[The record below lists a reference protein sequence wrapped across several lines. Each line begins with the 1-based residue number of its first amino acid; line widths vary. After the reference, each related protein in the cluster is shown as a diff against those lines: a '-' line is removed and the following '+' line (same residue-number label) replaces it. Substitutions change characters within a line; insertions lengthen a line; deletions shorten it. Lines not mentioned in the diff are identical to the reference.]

1 MAQIARSLVRLV
13 FVLVSAGALVAAAL
27 VAVGYSTGRLIHT
40 SATATEIRLPDL
52 GTAAQVPSVIYAAN
66 GSVMA
71 TLRSA
76 LNRQPVAL
84 DQISSPLIEAVL
96 DTEDH
101 SFWLHGGMDVESVVR
116 AMLADVNAGSVVQGG
131 STIAEQLVKG
141 VYLTDQKT
149 ISRKIREAV
158 LAERLEDKYT
168 KAQIL
173 DAYLNFVYL
182 GNGAYGVEAAA
193 KEYFNEDAD
202 RLNVAQAALL
212 AGLIQAPSGYDPIT
226 NPLGARERRSQ
237 VLSRMLF
244 YKSITSAQAVAANEI
259 PLPTVVHDAPGVSYT
274 TYGYYVDQ
282 VVDELLANPD
292 LGATRDER
300 VSALFSGG
308 LKIYTNEVPS
318 LQSYAQKVAVA
329 DIPPSLRDV
338 AAAFVVMDPRTGDV
352 EALVGGPRPG
362 TDQFDDATQGLRQP
376 GSGFK
381 LFTLIAALESGY
393 NVYDSVLGTSPCA
406 VVFPGVPLAN
416 GYNLNNLMHNDAGDP
431 NGVVSL
437 VEATALSINCAFLRL
452 AHEVTLQKVIN
463 VAKSMGLTDSTLNP
477 MNPSL
482 VLGSEAVKPVEMAA
496 AYATV
501 ADGGIY
507 HSPRFVNRVVDR
519 TGTVL
524 YNGEGPGR
532 RVFSAQVADEALVAL
547 RAVVQY
553 GTGTSASLSNAD
565 VAGKTGTTEN
575 SVDAW
580 FNGITPTLV
589 SSVWLGD
596 PRGEVPMYVD
606 GVEVFG
612 ADYPT
617 QIWHDVM
624 QYALSHVPYSAWPTP
639 DVYDLPPVKYIFSYS
654 LEEDDLLSHGGVGP
668 SSCVWDGELVPC
680 ATTTTTTTAPPG
692 PRRVPMRLGDLS
704 PPPGRPPATSATR
717 TPTASPGVTRP

>member
-1 MAQIARSLVRLV
+1 MSHFGRSLVRLV
-13 FVLVSAGALVAAAL
+13 FLIVSAGALVAAAL
-27 VAVGYSTGRLIHT
+27 VGVAYSTGRLVHDT
-40 SATATEIRLPDL
+40 ATATEVRLPNL
-52 GTAAQVPSVIYAAN
+52 VTAAQVPSVIYAAD

-71 TLRSA
+71 ILRSA

-84 DQISSPLIEAVL
+84 DQISPVLIDAVL

-141 VYLTDQKT
+141 LYLTDQKT
-149 ISRKIREAV
+149 VSRKVREAV

-173 DAYLNFVYL
+173 DSYLNFVYL

-193 KEYFNEDAD
+193 KEYFNKDAD
-202 RLNVAQAALL
+202 RIDIAQAALL

-237 VLSRMLF
+237 VLSRMVF
-244 YKSITSAQAVAANEI
+244 YKSITSAQAVIANET

-274 TYGYYVDQ
+274 ISGNYVDQ
-282 VVDELLANPD
+282 VVNELLANPA
-292 LGATRDER
+292 LGATRAER
-300 VSALFSGG
+300 VSALFTGG
-308 LKIYTNEVPS
+308 LKIYTNDEPS
-318 LQSYAQKVAVA
+318 LQAYAQEVSVR
-329 DIPPSLRDV
+329 DIPSSLPDV
-338 AAAFVVMDPRTGDV
+338 VSAFAVMDPRTGNV
-352 EALVGGPRPG
+352 EALVGGPHPG
-362 TDQFDDATQGLRQP
+362 TDQFDDATQGQRQP

-381 LFTLIAALESGY
+381 LFTLIAAIEEGY
-393 NVYDSVLGTSPCA
+393 NVYDSVLATSPCA
-406 VVFPGVPLAN
+406 VLFPGVPEAN
-416 GYNLNNLMHNDAGDP
+416 GYNLTRLMNNDPGDP
-431 NGVVSL
+431 NGVVSI

-452 AHEVTLQKVIN
+452 AHEVTLSKVIN
-463 VAKSMGLTDSTLNP
+463 VARSMGLTDSTLNP

-482 VLGSEAVKPVEMAA
+482 VIGSEAVKPLEMAA

-519 TGTVL
+519 TGTVI

-532 RVFSAQVADEALVAL
+532 RVFSPQVAAEALVAL

-553 GTGTSASLSNAD
+553 GTGTAAALSNAD

-580 FNGITPTLV
+580 FNGITPTIAA
-589 SSVWLGD
+589 SVWLGD
-596 PRGEVPMYVD
+596 PRGEVPMYVN

-617 QIWHDVM
+617 QIWHDIA
-624 QYALSHVPYSAWPTP
+624 QYALAHTAYVAFPTP
-639 DVYDLPPVKYIFSYS
+639 DTYDLPPVKYVYSSS
-654 LEEDDLLSHGGVGP
+654 LEGDDLLSHDGVGATA
-668 SSCVWDGELVPC
+668 CVWDGEVVPC

-692 PRRVPMRLGDLS
+692 PRRAPTPAGGVAPITPSSTS
-704 PPPGRPPATSATR
+704 PAHAPVAT
-717 TPTASPGVTRP
+717 PVVTRP